1 MTDAELTAAA
11 TAAVEAELG
20 RTLTDTEI
28 AQAGQRVKGA
38 LVLIRAR
45 LGSDLSMID
54 QDVLAYVLSEVLLA
68 RLRNPEG
75 YQSETIDDYTYR
87 HGSETRYV
95 SILPEWW
102 SLLDPDAS
110 SGVFSARPSFE
121 RDTIDPSL
129 DWS

>member
-11 TAAVEAELG
+11 VAAVEADLG
-20 RTLTDTEI
+20 RTLTDTEN
-28 AQAGQRVKGA
+28 AQATQRVKGA
-38 LVLIRAR
+38 LVLVRAR
-45 LGSDLSMID
+45 LGSDLSTLN
-54 QDVLAYVLSEVLLA
+54 QDALAYVLSEVLLA

-87 HGSETRYV
+87 HGTETRYV

-110 SGVFSARPSFE
+110 SSVFSARPSFAP
-121 RDTIDPSL
+121 DTVDLSL